1 MPLFSLWF
9 LRRKAALNTSPTHL
23 CHAVRL
29 KRLQAYY
36 ISVKNDSV
44 SERIYMYITYQ
55 GCEIGIWLSMQNII
69 QYCTHLTLIYNVL
82 ENMINV
88 VIAQIDLRNIIYQI
102 MNNDSATKV

>member
-36 ISVKNDSV
+36 ISVNNDSV

-55 GCEIGIWLSMQNII
+55 GCEIGMQNII
-69 QYCTHLTLIYNVL
+69 QYCTHLTLNNNVL
-82 ENMINV
+82 DNMINV

>member
-36 ISVKNDSV
+36 ISVNNDSV

-55 GCEIGIWLSMQNII
+55 GCEIGII

-88 VIAQIDLRNIIYQI
+88 VIA
-102 MNNDSATKV
+102 

>member
-36 ISVKNDSV
+36 ISVNNDSV

-55 GCEIGIWLSMQNII
+55 GCEIE
-69 QYCTHLTLIYNVL
+69 THLTLNNNVL

>member
-36 ISVKNDSV
+36 ISVNNDSV

-55 GCEIGIWLSMQNII
+55 GCEIGIPSMAINAEYNSILHTVNTNI
-69 QYCTHLTLIYNVL
+69 
-82 ENMINV
+82 
-88 VIAQIDLRNIIYQI
+88 
-102 MNNDSATKV
+102 

>member
-29 KRLQAYY
+29 KRLEAYY
-36 ISVKNDSV
+36 ISVNNDSV

-55 GCEIGIWLSMQNII
+55 GCEIG
-69 QYCTHLTLIYNVL
+69 TLIYNVL